1 MVRVAGLNGQ
11 VSAGVSA
18 VSDDGMTPAQQLA
31 AINQRAGELLA
42 AQQTC
47 WRHLRKE
54 LCAAGVAVVEP
65 EELTKPELDALYDW
79 FMAQVFPILTP
90 LAVDPAHPFPFI
102 PNGGLVMVLSLIRPS
117 DGKQLSGLVMV
128 PHKIDRFVRLPG
140 GEIRFLAIERLVVL
154 YLDRSEEHTSELQSL
169 MRISYA
175 VFYLTK
181 KN

>member
-1 MVRVAGLNGQ
+1 
-11 VSAGVSA
+11 
-18 VSDDGMTPAQQLA
+18 
-31 AINQRAGELLA
+31 
-42 AQQTC
+42 
-47 WRHLRKE
+47 
-54 LCAAGVAVVEP
+54 
-65 EELTKPELDALYDW
+65 
-79 FMAQVFPILTP
+79 MAQVFPSLTP

-154 YLDRSEEHTSELQSL
+154 YLDRLFPGRSEEHTSELQSL

-175 VFYLTK
+175 VFCLK
-181 KN
+181 KKKQLN